1 MNGTRANGTGLT
13 DVGLLLLRLGVG
25 AGLMTH
31 GYPKLFGGPG
41 KAPPAALTKLV
52 GSNFPASV
60 ERGGIEEFSG
70 GLERMGIPLP
80 QQAALALGFKTRL
93 VAPVIFFNMLVAIR
107 KAHWKAGFHGQG
119 GYEMAF
125 LFALAAATLA
135 FTGPGAYSLDGHGRG
150 HTERHI
156 IGARD
161 VEMSEA
167 ARQETSQ
174 SSSGFGTHA
183 RGGVCAGA

>member
-1 MNGTRANGTGLT
+1 VNATGSNGTVLT

-41 KAPPAALTKLV
+41 KTPPAALTKLV

-60 ERGGIEEFSG
+60 ERGGIAAFSG

-80 QQAALALGFKTRL
+80 QQAAFAAGMTEFGGGLALALGLKTRL
-93 VAPVIFFNMLVAIR
+93 VAPVVLFNMLVAIR

-135 FTGPGAYSLDGHGRG
+135 LTGPGAYSLDG
-150 HTERHI
+150 
-156 IGARD
+156 
-161 VEMSEA
+161 
-167 ARQETSQ
+167 
-174 SSSGFGTHA
+174 
-183 RGGVCAGA
+183 RGGVSPEKDANPPLNNEIAASA

>member
-1 MNGTRANGTGLT
+1 MKGMSTDGTVLT

-41 KAPPAALTKLV
+41 KTPPAALTKIV
-52 GSNFPASV
+52 GGNFPASV
-60 ERGGIEEFSG
+60 ERGGIEAFSS
-70 GLERMGIPLP
+70 GLERMGIPMP
-80 QQAALALGFKTRL
+80 QQAALAAALAEFGGGLALALGLKTRL
-93 VAPVIFFNMLVAIR
+93 VAPVVFFNMLVAIR

-135 FTGPGAYSLDGHGRG
+135 LTGPGAYSLDG
-150 HTERHI
+150 
-156 IGARD
+156 
-161 VEMSEA
+161 
-167 ARQETSQ
+167 
-174 SSSGFGTHA
+174 
-183 RGGVCAGA
+183 RGGASAQKDADALPE